1 MSMIKYLP
9 GVIQPAPPGVGSEG
23 VVCLMS
29 QRGAVLVS
37 PPHVLRYVE
46 VQGGAEVHLVVRPLV
61 LAVGAGPGPVEDG
74 DQVALGE
81 LSPGEQ
87 SLPSRVGGGEP
98 HLHPPVLQTVRL
110 QGGERYPVL

>member
-1 MSMIKYLP
+1 MIKYLP

-37 PPHVLRYVE
+37 PPHVLRD
-46 VQGGAEVHLVVRPLV
+46 VQVQRRVEVHLVVRPLV
-61 LAVGAGPGPVEDG
+61 LTAGARPRPVEDG
-74 DQVALGE
+74 DQVSLGE

-87 SLPSRVGGGEP
+87 SLPASLGGGEP
-98 HLHPPVLQTVRL
+98 HLHPVVLQAVRL
-110 QGGERYPVL
+110 QGRQRYSVL

>member
-1 MSMIKYLP
+1 MIKYLP

-46 VQGGAEVHLVVRPLV
+46 VQGGAEVDLVVRPLV
-61 LAVGAGPGPVEDG
+61 LTAGTGPGPVQDR
-74 DQVALGE
+74 DQVSRGE
-81 LSPGEQ
+81 ASPGEQ

-98 HLHPPVLQTVRL
+98 HLHPPVLQTVGL
-110 QGGERYPVL
+110 QRGQRYPVL